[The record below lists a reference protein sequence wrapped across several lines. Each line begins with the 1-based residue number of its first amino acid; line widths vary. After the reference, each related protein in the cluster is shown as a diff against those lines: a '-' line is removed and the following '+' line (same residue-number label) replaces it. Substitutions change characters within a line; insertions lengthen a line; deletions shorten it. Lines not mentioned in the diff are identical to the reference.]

1 MEFKNQF
8 LYNLLGP
15 QLDFKHKLL
24 NLILITTL
32 LGGFA
37 TLMFSVVLKMGV
49 VGNLILFI
57 YLIISVFNLFLA
69 NNIKKPTLAAVIT
82 TLLYNVVACPIM
94 FFQYGGIHCGITI
107 WMVLGLAAPW
117 FVLEVKYSII
127 VYIISLLPN
136 VASIVVGFL
145 KPELVHKVDDKTHFF
160 DVLIAVVLV
169 SFITGII
176 YMFQTREYEKQR
188 KRLQLREE
196 TLHSALESA
205 ANANRAKT
213 NFLATM
219 SHDIRTPL
227 NAIIGFTRIAEKNS
241 DDIEKVKECLEKTKS
256 SSNYLLGLI
265 NDVLDMSRIE
275 SEQMKMEIANCN
287 LVDEMYKIQE
297 LFAED
302 VKKKNLN
309 FIIEMTEIKNGIVR
323 CDVLRFKQIITN
335 LLSNAIKYTNEYGSI
350 KIVLKQTS
358 EVINGKASYQLIV
371 KDNGIG
377 MTKEFQKVIFDSYS
391 RDMKNIA
398 PGTQGSGLGMAI
410 TRAIVNLMGGKITVD
425 SMLGQ
430 GSTFNVYLTFP
441 IVEDEFYEEPKDVIY
456 YFDGKHVL
464 LAEDNELNQEI
475 ATAILHEY
483 GITTDIA
490 NNGMEAYDLI
500 RDSEPGYYD
509 AILMDI
515 QMPIMNGY
523 EATQAIR
530 ELEDEKNRSVPIVA
544 MTAHAFEDDR
554 EMALKYGMNGH
565 VAKPIEIPKLMD
577 TLNKILS

>member
-1 MEFKNQF
+1 MEFKNHF

-37 TLMFSVVLKMGV
+37 TLIFSVVLKMGV
-49 VGNLILFI
+49 VGNLILSI
-57 YLIISVFNLFLA
+57 YLIISFFNLFLA

-82 TLLYNVVACPIM
+82 TLLFNVVACPIM

-117 FVLEVKYSII
+117 FVLEGKYSII

-145 KPELVHKVDDKTHFF
+145 KPELVHKVDYKTHFF
-160 DVLIAVVLV
+160 DVSIAVVLV

-241 DDIEKVKECLEKTKS
+241 DDLEKVKECLEKTKS

>member
-1 MEFKNQF
+1 MEFKNHF

-37 TLMFSVVLKMGV
+37 TLIFSVVLKMGV
-49 VGNLILFI
+49 VGNLILSI
-57 YLIISVFNLFLA
+57 YLIISFFNLFLA

-82 TLLYNVVACPIM
+82 TLLFNVVACPIM

-117 FVLEVKYSII
+117 FVLEGKYSII

-145 KPELVHKVDDKTHFF
+145 KPELVHKVDYKTHFF

-227 NAIIGFTRIAEKNS
+227 NAIIGFTRIAEKNF
-241 DDIEKVKECLEKTKS
+241 DDLEKVKECLEKTKS

-323 CDVLRFKQIITN
+323 CDVLRFNQIITN